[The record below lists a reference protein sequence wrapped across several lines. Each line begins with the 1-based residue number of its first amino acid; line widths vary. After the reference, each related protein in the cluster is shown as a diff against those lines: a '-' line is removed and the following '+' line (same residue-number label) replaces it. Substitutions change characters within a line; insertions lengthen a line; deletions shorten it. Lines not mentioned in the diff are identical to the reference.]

1 MRPSA
6 ARPNIQGISTPFKKA
21 DPERGQL
28 FLDVIPIFPDYK
40 RDMTKNRLEAFSDG
54 VIAII
59 ITIMVLELHPPHEP
73 SLLALAQLW
82 PTFLSYALSF
92 LIVAI
97 YWVNH
102 HHLFHLIEKVDT
114 RILWTNMNLL
124 FWLSLFPW
132 VTGYMGQTGA
142 CPLAVSLYAFIAF
155 ACGVSSNLLRRCASH
170 HAPHHE
176 CEIAPHRKRNRRS
189 LIAITSYF
197 LAIFTAWF
205 CVPIAVAMV
214 IFPMMMYFFA
224 DRIFPE
230 QFKKD

>member
-1 MRPSA
+1 
-6 ARPNIQGISTPFKKA
+6 
-21 DPERGQL
+21 
-28 FLDVIPIFPDYK
+28 
-40 RDMTKNRLEAFSDG
+40 MTKNRLEAFSDG

-73 SLLALAQLW
+73 NLAALFHLY

-102 HHLFHLIEKVDT
+102 HHLFHLVEQVDT
-114 RILWTNMNLL
+114 RILWTNMILL

-142 CPLAVSLYAFIAF
+142 APLAVSLYAFIAF
-155 ACGVSSNLLRRCASH
+155 ACGVSSNLLRRCVSSL
-170 HAPHHE
+170 APHDDK
-176 CEIAPHRKRNRRS
+176 EIALHARRNRRS
-189 LIAITSYF
+189 MIAIMSYF
-197 LAIFTAWF
+197 LGIVTAWI
-205 CVPIAVAMV
+205 CVPLALAMV
-214 IFPMMMYFFA
+214 AFPMMMYFFA

-230 QFKKD
+230 QVKRV

>member
-1 MRPSA
+1 M
-6 ARPNIQGISTPFKKA
+6 N
-21 DPERGQL
+21 
-28 FLDVIPIFPDYK
+28 
-40 RDMTKNRLEAFSDG
+40 KNRLEAFSDG

-73 SLLALAQLW
+73 ILMALSQLW

-92 LIVAI
+92 VIVAI

-114 RILWTNMNLL
+114 RILWMNMNLL

-132 VTGYMGQTGA
+132 VTGYIGQTRA

-155 ACGVSSNLLRRCASH
+155 ACGVSSNLLRQCATH
-170 HAPHHE
+170 HAPHDP
-176 CEIAPHRKRNRRS
+176 CEIALHAKRNRRS
-189 LIAITSYF
+189 LIALTSYF
-197 LAIFTAWF
+197 LGIFTAWVF
-205 CVPIAVAMV
+205 VPLAIAMV
-214 IFPMMMYFFA
+214 AFPMMMYFFA

-230 QFKKD
+230 QSKREA